1 MLVCIQWFTC
11 NPLSVGPEKLR
22 LFSAINIQYLL
33 PEDDPARCTTIQEL
47 WEQILTF
54 NWYLG
59 HPAATITVDSIT
71 KFEDEAQKWVDA
83 FVGVYTAKRVTPYI
97 HAMRCHVG
105 Q

>member
-1 MLVCIQWFTC
+1 MLVFIQWFTC

-33 PEDDPARCTTIQEL
+33 PEDDPARCTTVQEL

-83 FVGVYTAKRVTPYI
+83 FVGVYTAKRVTPYTS
-97 HAMRCHVG
+97 MP
-105 Q
+105 